1 MTEKEILK
9 LFEDKEFVEG
19 FVGQKT
25 IEDAQKF
32 LSSKGIDLTIEA
44 VEMLGKCIAEYE
56 KNGELT
62 DDMLEQIAAG
72 KSFAS
77 AVKTG
82 AIWTGLALSF
92 PFRAI
97 TTSIGAIFGGSIRG
111 WADGW
116 IAGFCNDDD

>member
-9 LFEDKEFVEG
+9 IFEDKEFVEG

-32 LSSKGIDLTIEA
+32 LSSKGIDLTIEE

-72 KSFAS
+72 NRFTSGLK
-77 AVKTG
+77 KG
-82 AIWTGLALSF
+82 ALYVGLALSF
-92 PFRAI
+92 PFRVI
-97 TTSIGAIFGGSIRG
+97 TTSIGAIFGGSTRG

-116 IAGFCNDDD
+116 IAGFRNDED